1 MSEESPT
8 WARGRFR
15 YKQFALGEQW
25 SSWHEFQSISQFAF
39 EIRVISPF
47 GVKVFPTPDI
57 VKFEVEPY

>member
-1 MSEESPT
+1 MSDETPT

-15 YKQFALGEQW
+15 YKNFGLGEAW
-25 SSWHEFQSISQFAF
+25 SSWHEFQSISHFGF
-39 EIRVISPF
+39 EVRVLSPF